1 MFDAQDWI
9 EALQGHLAPHADD
22 RLARPMSAYMKNHFP
37 FLGIKAPKRK
47 ALFQEFCKMAGLP
60 PVDHLTK
67 VIKGLYDL
75 PEREY
80 QMVAVLLAKKMR
92 RQLSPEHR
100 ELLWLMIT
108 EKSWWDTVDDIA
120 SNLVGYVLQRFPEYT
135 ETWNT
140 ALIQAEN
147 LWLRRTGLLF
157 QLKYKTD
164 LNEELLFDNIRRT
177 SHETDFFMRKAI
189 GWALRQHSKVAPEAV
204 RAFIKEVELSA
215 LSIREGSKYL

>member
-1 MFDAQDWI
+1 MD
-9 EALQGHLAPHADD
+9 
-22 RLARPMSAYMKNHFP
+22 N
-37 FLGIKAPKRK
+37 
-47 ALFQEFCKMAGLP
+47 LP
-60 PVDHLTK
+60 PVDHLTE

-92 RQLSPEHR
+92 RHLHPGHQD
-100 ELLWLMIT
+100 LLWFMIT

-120 SNLVGYVLQRFPEYT
+120 SNLIGYVLQRFPDQT
-135 ETWNT
+135 PTWNE
-140 ALIQAEN
+140 ALIRSTN

-157 QLKYKTD
+157 QLKYKQD
-164 LNEELLFDNIRRT
+164 LDEALLFENIRLT
-177 SHETDFFMRKAI
+177 AQEPDFFIRKAI

-204 RAFIKEVELSA
+204 RTFIQETELST